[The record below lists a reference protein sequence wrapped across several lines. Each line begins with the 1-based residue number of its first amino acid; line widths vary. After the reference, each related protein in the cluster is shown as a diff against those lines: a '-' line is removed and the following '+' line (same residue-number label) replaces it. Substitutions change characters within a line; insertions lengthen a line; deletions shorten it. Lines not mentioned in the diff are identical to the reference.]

1 MKNNDLKIVTILI
14 VVAFVLAG
22 ILLLVVSCNRKVTK
36 EPEQETPQYWYS
48 DISRY
53 SIEYYSKRCAQASC
67 NYPST
72 FKMNGSV
79 HIEFLE
85 EPQIRTKGN
94 FSCQNGLGITEQH
107 SFIMLFYYNAEKETF
122 TLKDCTII

>member
-1 MKNNDLKIVTILI
+1 MNDNDFKIIIMVSIIIFIFASILG
-14 VVAFVLAG
+14 LA
-22 ILLLVVSCNRKVTK
+22 VSCHNNADK

-79 HIEFLE
+79 HIEFLT
-85 EPQIRTKGN
+85 EPQIRTTGN
-94 FSCQNGLGITEQH
+94 FTCQNGFGIAEQH
-107 SFIMLFYYNAEKETF
+107 SFIIIFQYNASNETF
-122 TLKDCTII
+122 TLEDCTII

>member
-22 ILLLVVSCNRKVTK
+22 ILLLVVSCHNNADK
-36 EPEQETPQYWYS
+36 EPEQDTPQYWYS
-48 DISRY
+48 GISRY

-79 HIEFLE
+79 SIEFLS

-94 FSCQNGLGITEQH
+94 FTCQNGLGITEQH

>member
-22 ILLLVVSCNRKVTK
+22 ILLLVVSCNRQVAK

-53 SIEYYSKRCAQASC
+53 AIEYYSKRCARASC

-94 FSCQNGLGITEQH
+94 FTCQNGLGITEQH

-122 TLKDCTII
+122 TLKDCTIT

>member
-1 MKNNDLKIVTILI
+1 MKSNDLKIIIMVSLLVFIL
-14 VVAFVLAG
+14 VG
-22 ILLLVVSCNRKVTK
+22 ILNLSVSCHSNSIK

-72 FKMNGSV
+72 FKMSGSV

-85 EPQIRTKGN
+85 EPQIRTTGN
-94 FSCQNGLGITEQH
+94 FTCQNGFGVTEQH
-107 SFIMLFYYNAEKETF
+107 LFIIILQYNASNETF

>member
-22 ILLLVVSCNRKVTK
+22 ILLLVVSCNRQVTK

-48 DISRY
+48 NISRY
-53 SIEYYSKRCAQASC
+53 SLEYYSKRYAQASC

-72 FKMNGSV
+72 FKMNGGVS
-79 HIEFLE
+79 IEFLE

-94 FSCQNGLGITEQH
+94 FTCQNGLGITEQH

>member
-22 ILLLVVSCNRKVTK
+22 ILLLAVSCNRQVAK

-72 FKMNGSV
+72 FKMNGGVS
-79 HIEFLE
+79 IEFLE

-94 FSCQNGLGITEQH
+94 FTCQNGLGITEQH

>member
-1 MKNNDLKIVTILI
+1 MNDNDFKIIIMVSIIIFLLASILG
-14 VVAFVLAG
+14 LA
-22 ILLLVVSCNRKVTK
+22 VSCRKQAPK

-94 FSCQNGLGITEQH
+94 FTCQNGLGITEQH